1 MQKYIY
7 SIAIIFL
14 ALLLMPV
21 SWAGCTVSNPT
32 SYTATIPAT
41 TISIGQDKP
50 WGPIGDVISI
60 PTGPDAG
67 VVCTNPPVQVM
78 LKYGTAMPPSPFF
91 PDVYNTNVPGIG
103 IKVWDDFVSSTG
115 WAYGFDI
122 AVNNNLQY
130 WYSWPPGYLNLP
142 NRLTGMKIQ
151 FYKIGEVTT
160 GKIQLPSPLVEGWV
174 NTSVSAAGAVRY
186 GVVNVVSSNIS
197 LKIAACQTPDISV
210 DMKKN
215 SYSDF
220 PAVGST
226 SKPVPF
232 KFQINNCDAGMSAVS
247 YTFKPASGVTLQ
259 GSGTG
264 QYLTLK
270 NDSTASG
277 VGIQLQYENGNNVPF
292 NTKTKFEGYSG
303 AGSYTVPMQARFIR
317 TGKIKGGTANSAV
330 QFEMTYE

>member
-14 ALLLMPV
+14 ALLFMPV

-197 LKIAACQTPDISV
+197 LKIAAARHPI
-210 DMKKN
+210 
-215 SYSDF
+215 F
-220 PAVGST
+220 PL
-226 SKPVPF
+226 
-232 KFQINNCDAGMSAVS
+232 I
-247 YTFKPASGVTLQ
+247 
-259 GSGTG
+259 
-264 QYLTLK
+264 
-270 NDSTASG
+270 
-277 VGIQLQYENGNNVPF
+277 
-292 NTKTKFEGYSG
+292 
-303 AGSYTVPMQARFIR
+303 
-317 TGKIKGGTANSAV
+317 
-330 QFEMTYE
+330 